1 MKHKLG
7 EMARKIFAAESA
19 IYRTGKNINLK
30 ESELKNEGKSENEMK
45 LEALREFAIECAMMK
60 VYSTE
65 VLDYCID
72 ESLQIHGGMGYS
84 AETGIEMGYRD
95 ARITRIY
102 EGTNEINRMLAFAE
116 LMKRAFQTK
125 ELNLKEAGKKIPKT
139 LLKRFLR
146 VEKLTSEKVIENHK
160 YLFLILSKYAFD
172 AFGMELEHEQEIIM
186 NLSDILTE
194 TYVAE
199 SVYLRVNKIKKQ
211 KISNGTIQQKENV
224 LALQLYEANIK
235 ILHCANTIIDS
246 LPNTKNKTLRFYIKL
261 LTPQPH
267 LNPTKIRR
275 TIAENL
281 VENKEYNW

>member
-1 MKHKLG
+1 M
-7 EMARKIFAAESA
+7 
-19 IYRTGKNINLK
+19 K

-146 VEKLTSEKVIENHK
+146 VEKLTSEKVIENYKH
-160 YLFLILSKYAFD
+160 LFLILQS
-172 AFGMELEHEQEIIM
+172 MHLTHLEW
-186 NLSDILTE
+186 NW
-194 TYVAE
+194 
-199 SVYLRVNKIKKQ
+199 
-211 KISNGTIQQKENV
+211 
-224 LALQLYEANIK
+224 
-235 ILHCANTIIDS
+235 
-246 LPNTKNKTLRFYIKL
+246 KTSRRL
-261 LTPQPH
+261 L
-267 LNPTKIRR
+267 
-275 TIAENL
+275 
-281 VENKEYNW
+281 